1 MFDQYLITGA
11 TGFLGRAVA
20 EELVR
25 RRAQVH
31 ALVLHNDPYI
41 HLLPKEVHT
50 IVGDVCVKNSLADF
64 FADAGSR
71 TCVIHCAGV
80 VSVASRPGS
89 KLYQVNVGGTWQV
102 LRQCMKRNVGRLIH
116 VSSVHAIPEKP
127 KGCIITE
134 DCEFSPGLV
143 DGDYAKSKAIATELV
158 FDAAKRGLN
167 ASIVFPSGIIG
178 PGDIQGG
185 SFTSMVKSFLSG
197 KLPFAVRGGYD
208 FVDVRDVAEG
218 ILACSESGEPGKGY
232 ILSGHHVT
240 IRKMLQLVGKA
251 AKLRYRPIC
260 LPLGLA
266 KLAAPYYER
275 RSLREQKPLFF
286 TPYSV
291 AVLASNGCFSHAA
304 ASERFAYQPRPAQR
318 ASVGRVQAADA
329 PFFQIRR
336 DLVRRLLHG
345 GKVAGILRLM
355 AVVNHLKN
363 VPLLGKQLDSSCERP
378 YRLRRTGQKQQR
390 FLLRLPML
398 QNLQISSLPR
408 LFRHELG

>member
-50 IVGDVCVKNSLADF
+50 VVGDVCVKNSLADF

-89 KLYQVNVGGTWQV
+89 KLYQVNVGGTWRV

-185 SFTSMVKSFLSG
+185 SFTSMAKSFLRG

-208 FVDVRDVAEG
+208 FVDVRDVASG
-218 ILACSESGEPGKGY
+218 ILGCAMRGKSGEGY
-232 ILSGHHVT
+232 ILSGHYITV
-240 IRKMLQLVGKA
+240 KEMLDIIGKA
-251 AKLRYRPIC
+251 AGLHRRPLC

-266 KLAAPYYER
+266 KLAAPYYEKR
-275 RSLREQKPLFF
+275 CIRKKKPLFF
-286 TPYSV
+286 TPYSI
-291 AVLASNGCFSHAA
+291 AVLGSNGYFSHKK
-304 ASERFAYQPRPAQR
+304 ASGVLSYKPRP
-318 ASVGRVQAADA
+318 
-329 PFFQIRR
+329 IEETLR
-336 DLVRRLLHG
+336 DMTEW
-345 GKVAGILRLM
+345 LR
-355 AVVNHLKN
+355 
-363 VPLLGKQLDSSCERP
+363 
-378 YRLRRTGQKQQR
+378 QQEE
-390 FLLRLPML
+390 
-398 QNLQISSLPR
+398 S
-408 LFRHELG
+408 